1 MKRAAAMVVVLMTL
15 VGCSSHAAVDARAS
29 RDLQSRVDAI
39 RTAADAGDV
48 EGAQVALGQLERAVA
63 RWQRRGDLSADRAK
77 QILDA
82 AGGIAAALGAL
93 VPATAPSSSASLSPS
108 EAPKP
113 EKSLK
118 PGKSDEHGHGHEG
131 D

>member
-1 MKRAAAMVVVLMTL
+1 VKRSAAVVVVLVTL
-15 VGCSSHAAVDARAS
+15 VACSSHAEVDARAS

-63 RWQRRGDLSADRAK
+63 RWQRRGDLSADRAR

-82 AGGIAAALGAL
+82 AGSVASALGAL
-93 VPATAPSSSASLSPS
+93 VPTTAPSSSPSFPPSSP
-108 EAPKP
+108 
-113 EKSLK
+113 K
-118 PGKSDEHGHGHEG
+118 PGKSDENGSGHAYGHEG
-131 D
+131 GD